1 MESINQNE
9 LIEKHIGQVNKLAWH
24 FAKTTGKD
32 FDDFKSEG
40 IIGMIRAIKKF
51 DESKGYELSTLIH
64 ISAKNAMVTYYKKQL
79 NTGMELPEDM
89 ESKQPSKIRR
99 FEFMDT
105 LKSLGNEAKQIL
117 GIIFAAPGE
126 VLNIAS
132 DCSPF
137 QVLFPAPAEIL
148 NTIDNDSV
156 CHARMAIKKYMK
168 EIGFSQDEIRY
179 GINEIRSTFI
189 Q

>member
-1 MESINQNE
+1 MTKITE
-9 LIEKHIGQVNKLAWH
+9 
-24 FAKTTGKD
+24 
-32 FDDFKSEG
+32 
-40 IIGMIRAIKKF
+40 
-51 DESKGYELSTLIH
+51 
-64 ISAKNAMVTYYKKQL
+64 KQL
-79 NTGMELPEDM
+79 IDSL
-89 ESKQPSKIRR
+89 KQLKEIKPNKEWAVLLKSKIIAEKRAEVE
-99 FEFMDT
+99 FIPATSIGFMDT

-137 QVLFPAPAEIL
+137 QILFPAPDDIL
-148 NTIDNDSV
+148 DTIDNDSV

-179 GINEIRSTFI
+179 GINEIKSTFI